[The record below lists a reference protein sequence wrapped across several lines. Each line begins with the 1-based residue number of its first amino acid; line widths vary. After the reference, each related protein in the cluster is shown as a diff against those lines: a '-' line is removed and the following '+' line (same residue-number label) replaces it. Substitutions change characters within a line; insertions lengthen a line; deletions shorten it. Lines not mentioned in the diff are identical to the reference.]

1 MVAAAP
7 RERPTAY
14 LRYVRVRRAAVVI
27 SASPARAAEGGGPY
41 DVTNQN
47 RTYGGDLCPAAAAPQ
62 RNPAAHRWPPYI
74 GCGADSPECS
84 VWIGG
89 VLRGSSRTPTLTKER
104 AILTSRYLPLRGS
117 SRMDQISFMDRR
129 DGCDGADSCRAVS
142 QIDPRQRE
150 REKEQQASGHFIE
163 DGNCFCLRYP
173 TAMLS
178 SLMTAMTAIH
188 V

>member
-1 MVAAAP
+1 MCGF
-7 RERPTAY
+7 
-14 LRYVRVRRAAVVI
+14 AVQRL
-27 SASPARAAEGGGPY
+27 SFQPCPARAAEGGGPY

-104 AILTSRYLPLRGS
+104 AIPVFAAKRFFPSGSDILHGPPRRLRRRRQLPRC
-117 SRMDQISFMDRR
+117 ISDRSMSASA
-129 DGCDGADSCRAVS
+129 GA
-142 QIDPRQRE
+142 
-150 REKEQQASGHFIE
+150 G
-163 DGNCFCLRYP
+163 
-173 TAMLS
+173 TA
-178 SLMTAMTAIH
+178 ARR
-188 V
+188 